1 MKDYLIRPLDAAV
14 EPAGFHCGEK
24 PLDEYIQRYASPDV
38 GRNLARVFVAAPAAE
53 PKRPAGFYTL
63 SAGSVA
69 CSDLP
74 PAVARKLPRYPVPVA
89 LIRAADRRFAVSR
102 QGSGVDLACGCLS
115 KDRRRCSC
123 AGGRRHHCRCQGRLC
138 GSLLSSLWICAA
150 PGQSGS
156 AVVVR
161 YRIPIRLMSW
171 HLRKRE
177 VIQAPC
183 ALPAVL
189 TTANLASVFTL
200 ASSCL
205 TIGRG

>member
-14 EPAGFHCGEK
+14 EPAGFLCGEK

-89 LIRAADRRFAVSR
+89 LI
-102 QGSGVDLACGCLS
+102 
-115 KDRRRCSC
+115 
-123 AGGRRHHCRCQGRLC
+123 GRLTVDSLFQGKGL
-138 GSLLSSLWICAA
+138 GSILLADACQKIAGAA
-150 PGQSGS
+150 AVLAVAGIIVEAKDASAAAFYRRYGFVPLPGN
-156 AVVVR
+156 
-161 YRIPIRLMSW
+161 PDRL
-171 HLRKRE
+171 L
-177 VIQAPC
+177 
-183 ALPAVL
+183 LPA
-189 TTANLASVFTL
+189 TAFPSD
-200 ASSCL
+200 
-205 TIGRG
+205 